1 MTTPIVKSSTSFFS
15 KSSTSLDMEICQ
27 IIVNGCNRDFLKYLE
42 NGLDPNHCIREN
54 IYIKD
59 MLFTKGSPLIFLL
72 IHYST
77 IGIYFWDSL
86 AMIKLL
92 LERGID
98 IKRQFEYG
106 GGYTNV
112 LDYACENENLIF
124 DDILI
129 CLLKSVDS
137 KSIYLALNKIK
148 SSKRR
153 EDIKEKL
160 FPDFF
165 SKKEF
170 ELLYS
175 NSVSFLEESEI
186 SSFFLNSSY
195 FFNEEELCQSLI
207 NGNHEKLRNFLDSG
221 ISSNYIISCNI
232 KIEDFVCKKG
242 LSLLLITLV
251 YCVERNVSWAL
262 FEIIS
267 LLLEKG
273 VDLQQECCGINPLDY
288 LCENEQFFL
297 EDIVFCLL
305 TSVSKEEAFKS
316 LNKVED
322 IERREYLKKNIIS
335 KNSLFQ
341 FEYAQESTHN
351 VEESIVTCE
360 NVKDSCDFLRNDSLF
375 FSLKDIFGY
384 SEKNNKLLL
393 KISEFN
399 QIEEILRNQFYL
411 KKCDEEVCSKISGE
425 TFFSFIMSEIKDV
438 YKRHKICLL
447 FLENGYTPETIVSQE
462 MNMASYLCS
471 LRCLKKKSFESRGIL
486 IETLCVVFFFFK
498 ENTSITYVL
507 EKINNSLDR
516 KVLEDFFINKQTGKF
531 SKNHINF
538 INLIKKESQFTYLP
552 LLKGFLEAS
561 LMVNKNVITDKCW
574 NEIEDVFP
582 FLNEIQEK
590 LSKFEKQNCKKQKER
605 RKILL
610 DIFESLLIATVHPN
624 SFKEEKRFFYEHWI
638 QKNLFFF
645 KTTEIKNIVLFLLK
659 RYWGHLFKNKETNFF
674 NLNNAQQIG
683 LYNDQILFEVKKS
696 ITDVNLKESIQIL
709 EEVCVSNLDN
719 IISEYQEFC
728 FNKNNFSKL
737 EEILKNPS
745 CLKKYDQ
752 QIPFKDKGETF
763 ISFLLLNDKDIY
775 RRHMICLLFLKN
787 GFTSETIVSKN
798 MSLASYLCSL
808 RKRSP
813 LIEHQHILMETLC
826 LVFFFFKEGVSIE
839 TALEK
844 LTSDQDKK
852 RLSNFFI
859 DRKTGNF
866 SKKEIDCV
874 KLIKQELFAPYLP
887 LVKGFLDASLVMN
900 KNIVT
905 EKSLDIEYIFSLLN
919 EVKRRLCNF
928 LDFNSKEQ
936 ERRAKNLLI
945 IFESL
950 LLSMIHND
958 SLNTRKDIFL
968 SLFKRESLFFKNS
981 RIEKIVLSL
990 IKKYLGNFLNENN
1003 SKFLC
1008 LSNNQQI
1015 NLEKALSEVFE
1026 ITICEKEVADHF
1038 VNFKLLK
1045 KLNKSNLNS
1054 SDKDNIEKIFLELL
1068 DGDFSQIENILKNP
1082 IYLQKY
1088 DELILDKN
1096 GKETFF
1102 SFLISEIDDVHIRHK
1117 LCILF
1122 LKYGFSLETI
1132 VSQEMNMVS
1141 YLCSLRNRMN
1151 LVKNQ
1156 CVLLETLCAIFFFFE
1171 EGVSIKSA
1179 LQELK
1184 SNQDR
1189 KLLETFFLDEKT
1201 QNFSKNGI
1209 NFIHLI
1215 KIDVNYTYFPLLQG
1229 FLDASLVI
1237 NRNLLTGE
1245 AWNVDYILPLLSEIK
1260 KKLCNFFKQN
1270 TRDQKR
1276 RKKLLL
1282 NIFESLL
1289 LATIHPNSF
1298 SEEKR
1303 ILYNSWFYRETFL
1316 FKSVEIK
1323 NEVLILFQ
1331 KHWGH
1336 ILSKSFENS
1345 YISSNERIN
1354 LNNFMIFPETAE
1366 LLYITKNQDET
1377 MQSFNLKKRSIT
1389 GFQQESQ
1396 DVMNKKIRLL

>member
-1 MTTPIVKSSTSFFS
+1 
-15 KSSTSLDMEICQ
+15 
-27 IIVNGCNRDFLKYLE
+27 
-42 NGLDPNHCIREN
+42 
-54 IYIKD
+54 
-59 MLFTKGSPLIFLL
+59 
-72 IHYST
+72 
-77 IGIYFWDSL
+77 
-86 AMIKLL
+86 
-92 LERGID
+92 
-98 IKRQFEYG
+98 
-106 GGYTNV
+106 
-112 LDYACENENLIF
+112 
-124 DDILI
+124 
-129 CLLKSVDS
+129 
-137 KSIYLALNKIK
+137 
-148 SSKRR
+148 
-153 EDIKEKL
+153 
-160 FPDFF
+160 
-165 SKKEF
+165 
-170 ELLYS
+170 
-175 NSVSFLEESEI
+175 
-186 SSFFLNSSY
+186 
-195 FFNEEELCQSLI
+195 
-207 NGNHEKLRNFLDSG
+207 
-221 ISSNYIISCNI
+221 
-232 KIEDFVCKKG
+232 
-242 LSLLLITLV
+242 
-251 YCVERNVSWAL
+251 
-262 FEIIS
+262 
-267 LLLEKG
+267 
-273 VDLQQECCGINPLDY
+273 
-288 LCENEQFFL
+288 
-297 EDIVFCLL
+297 
-305 TSVSKEEAFKS
+305 
-316 LNKVED
+316 
-322 IERREYLKKNIIS
+322 
-335 KNSLFQ
+335 
-341 FEYAQESTHN
+341 
-351 VEESIVTCE
+351 
-360 NVKDSCDFLRNDSLF
+360 
-375 FSLKDIFGY
+375 
-384 SEKNNKLLL
+384 
-393 KISEFN
+393 
-399 QIEEILRNQFYL
+399 
-411 KKCDEEVCSKISGE
+411 
-425 TFFSFIMSEIKDV
+425 MS
-438 YKRHKICLL
+438 
-447 FLENGYTPETIVSQE
+447 
-462 MNMASYLCS
+462 
-471 LRCLKKKSFESRGIL
+471 KKKSFESRGIL

-728 FNKNNFSKL
+728 FNENNFSKL

-775 RRHMICLLFLKN
+775 RRHMICLLLLKNGYTPKTMINCEMNLASYLCKLRNSTPLFEAQCILIETLCTVFFFFEEGDYIASTLEKLMSDKDKKYLSKFFLEEETGRFSKKNISFISLVKRDQTLSCAPLIKGFIEASLTINKNVITDQPWNVEDILPLLEEVVKKLCKFSLYNCIEGKRKKRNLLDLFEHLLLAVIHVNSFNEGKYFLYDLWIKKDLFLFKNIGIKNKVLNLLEKYLRHVFDNVLVKESVLEDNLLKNSLATDHSIDLKSIMITSGILEDGVDVIENMNESGTEKIFEQSRESVLEDNLLKDSLATDHSIDLKSIMIASGILEDGIDVIGNMNESRTEKILKTTSKINIDNITTSKIKELLFKVSRGDFNELEEVLKSKDYLKECNQEIQSITKEETLFSVLILAVKDIYCRHRICLLFLKN

-813 LIEHQHILMETLC
+813 IIEHQHILMETLC

-1015 NLEKALSEVFE
+1015 NLEKSLSEVFE

-1068 DGDFSQIENILKNP
+1068 DRDFSQIENILKNP
-1082 IYLQKY
+1082 VYLQKY

-1122 LKYGFSLETI
+1122 LKYGFSLETV

-1189 KLLETFFLDEKT
+1189 RLLETFFLDEKT

-1215 KIDVNYTYFPLLQG
+1215 KTDVNYTYFPLLQG

-1245 AWNVDYILPLLSEIK
+1245 EWNVNYILPLLSEIK